1 MYTISSVLFH
11 VGAFCIAV
19 VVVIIGFTI
28 IDFVRKM
35 KQRNNAKRDPVHIAK
50 SRLKFRQDHDDDY
63 DQNQTEIKQRLDRE
77 KKENLQW
84 ALENSDDPVAF
95 RYLRELRQDLVREV
109 RFLEHVR
116 VPDPSELHSARDA
129 YRDQE
134 LAKLTDFESRI
145 AKIDEVLPKVDP
157 SKP

>member
-1 MYTISSVLFH
+1 MYTISFALFH
-11 VGAFCIAV
+11 VGAFCVAV
-19 VVVIIGFTI
+19 VLVIIGFTI

-35 KQRNNAKRDPVHIAK
+35 KRRNNAKKDPVHAVK
-50 SRLKFRQDHDDDY
+50 FRLKFRQDHDDDY
-63 DQNQTEIKQRLDRE
+63 DQNQAEIKQRLDRE

-84 ALENSDDPVAF
+84 SLENSDDPVES

-109 RFLEHVR
+109 RYLEHVR
-116 VPDPSELHSARDA
+116 VPDPYELHSAYDA

-134 LAKLTDFESRI
+134 LSKLTDLESRI

-157 SKP
+157 SQS